1 MNKEQLKSKYGDER
15 VLCVPRWY
23 YETVCKSSANRQAL
37 ETSIANAGYFDYRY
51 EVEMDESVL
60 QVIPYVVLKHGDK
73 YFVTM
78 RLGGDERLQG
88 MVAFLGGHV
97 EPCDIEFSVDIDSGI
112 KPIWTML
119 HGLTRELREETTL
132 ETCNGA
138 KINFKTVFVDN
149 SSQVSRCHV
158 CQLVIVEVDTD
169 DIEIRETDKLEGAWV
184 TLDELNGLK
193 ANGKTESWCGIT
205 IDLLNEVANNG

>member
-1 MNKEQLKSKYGDER
+1 MDKEQLKSKYGDEK

-23 YETVCKSSANRQAL
+23 YETACKCSANRQAL
-37 ETSIANAGYFDYRY
+37 DTSIANAGYFDYRY

-60 QVIPYVVLKHGDK
+60 QVIPYVVLKHEDR

-88 MVAFLGGHV
+88 MIAFLGGHI
-97 EPCDIEFSVDIDSGI
+97 EPSDVEFSDDIKSGI
-112 KPIWTML
+112 KPIWTMY
-119 HGLTRELREETTL
+119 HGLMRELCEETTL
-132 ETCNGA
+132 DKDSHAT
-138 KINFKTVFVDN
+138 INFKTVFVDN

-158 CQLVIVEVDTD
+158 CQLVVVEVDTY

-184 TLDELNGLK
+184 TLDDLNELK
-193 ANGKTESWCGIT
+193 ANGKTEGWCGIT
-205 IDLLNEVANNG
+205 IDLLNEVTSNG